1 MGSPPLTLN
10 QHTMTEQ
17 AARKWRWIAP
27 AGLMLVGL
35 GLSLT
40 GEAIILKASEAP
52 VWQWVALGTLGLCGV
67 NAGLS
72 VFGDAVKRRTWHE
85 ILTREAGS

>member
-1 MGSPPLTLN
+1 
-10 QHTMTEQ
+10 MTEQ
-17 AARKWRWIAP
+17 AARKWKWIAP

-40 GEAIILKASEAP
+40 GEAIILKGDDAP
-52 VWQWVALGTLGLCGV
+52 VWTWVVLGTLGLVGV

-72 VFGDAVKRRTWHE
+72 VFGDAVKRRVWDE
-85 ILTREAGS
+85 ILTRERKT